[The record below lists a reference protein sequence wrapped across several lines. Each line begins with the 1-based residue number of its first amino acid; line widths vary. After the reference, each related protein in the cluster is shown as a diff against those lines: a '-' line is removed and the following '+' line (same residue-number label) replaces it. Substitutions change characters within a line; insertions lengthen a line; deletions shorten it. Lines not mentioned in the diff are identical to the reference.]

1 MPAYLARITVFDVLD
16 DDERAGMGD
25 ALGAHGEPEMA
36 GEQVV
41 FSVLGEAPDLPTA
54 SAAATQHTAEV
65 LDGYTYEV
73 DVAGV
78 L

>member
-1 MPAYLARITVFDVLD
+1 MPVYLAMITVFDLLD

-25 ALGAHGEPEMA
+25 ALGARSDHELA
-36 GEQVV
+36 GERVI

-54 SAAATQHTAEV
+54 SAAAAQHTAEV

-73 DVAGV
+73 DVRGV